1 MGPVPLRDRLKNALK
16 ELESIDPEIEGA
28 AIIRSDGLL
37 MASNFRTDIDKT
49 LVAAMNAAILNISN
63 RATSEMKRGTLQ
75 ELLLRADNGII
86 ALVNAGENTVLSV
99 IAKKDSNLGLLLFEM
114 KKAAKKISDILK

>member
-1 MGPVPLRDRLKNALK
+1 MGPVPLRDRLKNVLK
-16 ELESIDPEIEGA
+16 ELESIDPEIEGS

-63 RATSEMKRGTLQ
+63 RATFEMKRGTLQ
-75 ELLLRADNGII
+75 ELLLRADDGII